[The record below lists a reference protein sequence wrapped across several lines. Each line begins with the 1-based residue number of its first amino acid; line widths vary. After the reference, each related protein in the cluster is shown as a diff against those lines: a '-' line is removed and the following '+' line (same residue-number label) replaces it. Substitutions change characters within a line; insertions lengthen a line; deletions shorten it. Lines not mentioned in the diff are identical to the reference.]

1 MLDKVVNFAVFPRH
15 RTDEDMRGGKLR
27 KAGRM
32 KVLSLAA
39 SLALGALFFASS
51 ALASG
56 SGNLQLFEKVTVD
69 GKALSPGQYKVEW
82 DGSGNQVHVKMLK
95 NGHLVATAPAKM
107 TPGNPQD
114 NSGYVTK
121 AGKSGQKQLAAV
133 FFGGKDWTL
142 QLNSRSRHKSPSN
155 AGS

>member
-1 MLDKVVNFAVFPRH
+1 
-15 RTDEDMRGGKLR
+15 
-27 KAGRM
+27 M

-39 SLALGALFFASS
+39 SVALGALFFASG

-82 DGSGNQVHVKMLK
+82 DGSGNQVHAKILK
-95 NGHLVATAPAKM
+95 DGHVVATAPAKM

-114 NSGYVTK
+114 NNGYVTK
-121 AGKSGQKQLAAV
+121 TGNSGEKQLAAV

-142 QLNSRSRHKSPSN
+142 QLNSQKQRTSPSKP
-155 AGS
+155 GS